1 MASNTFALVRSDT
14 ILPDVPSIKDDDSFA
29 EISKKLAL
37 YIIEAVDSPLSWE
50 DLRSSKHLQPLQPLI
65 DYLATECHH
74 NAIVAA
80 LVALKGHFK
89 TLESDD
95 DAGINESRGIAS
107 ELVAWQFVLTLSKQ
121 EALEYLLFELR
132 DDDDDDDDDE
142 DEENTLL
149 TRRNRPAYIHG
160 RVANLVNGHG
170 TNGNANGDA
179 TKPNNGEGFS
189 EPFMN
194 LNTLEIAAV
203 SGAKRF
209 LSQRAIQDI
218 VDGIWYGKIVFWNR
232 LKVNAVKKPR
242 FHHKRTEDYWCRLR
256 VPRYMKIF
264 EIGFFLCFLGLF
276 YIVCLERV
284 KDYVTGW
291 EVLFYIFTLGFV
303 FDELDDFMQS
313 GIYFYSTDIWSVWDI
328 GIALIGIAFFV
339 LRMIGLSNGSDK
351 IMEWA
356 FNILALHSLLLIP
369 RIFSLV
375 SLSPYYGS
383 LLPCLK
389 EMGKQFIRFLGF
401 TLIIY
406 FGFFTTFIMLAMGHY
421 PLDSLSITILKCFFG
436 AGVQGFDIAQKVSPY
451 LGLPVM
457 IIFVILTNQLLITSM
472 MAHISNSLRQVLESS
487 REEYLY
493 VYSVYVLES
502 VTSDKM
508 TYFQAPLNL
517 IPVVLLRPLLYLVPD
532 TTADQI
538 RIMLLKA
545 THLPFLGAIWLF
557 EHWEG
562 LALKREEEERAAMA
576 LDLSVTNNTASTSS
590 TNQPQPIKSKT
601 NTNSSSKKHSL
612 TKTGKVKIPAALLA
626 QASKRPTKKT
636 GVSLDNNGRVNLPS
650 TTNGSAPAPPPP
662 PPAPAPAPANG
673 PEPAVGQAA
682 PVGGSAEIIEMMRML
697 KELSVQVEE
706 VRSALVKH
714 DQGPEVQ

>member
-1 MASNTFALVRSDT
+1 MASESVTLLQNAPG
-14 ILPDVPSIKDDDSFA
+14 LPDVPTIKDDDTFA

-89 TLESDD
+89 AIESDD
-95 DAGINESRGIAS
+95 DCGINESRGFAS

-121 EALEYLLFELR
+121 DALEYLLFELR
-132 DDDDDDDDDE
+132 DDDEDDDSDDE
-142 DEENTLL
+142 ETGLL
-149 TRRNRPAYIHG
+149 SHRSRPAHTNG
-160 RVANLVNGHG
+160 RVAHLINGHRNSNGNDVNGDD
-170 TNGNANGDA
+170 NKA
-179 TKPNNGEGFS
+179 NNGEGFS

-203 SGAKRF
+203 SGAKKF

-232 LKVNAVKKPR
+232 LRVNAVKKPR
-242 FHHKRTEDYWCRLR
+242 FHSKNSGDYWCRLR

-264 EIGFFLCFLGLF
+264 EIFFFLSFLGLF
-276 YIVCLERV
+276 YIVSLERV
-284 KDYVTGW
+284 KEYVTGW
-291 EVLFYIFTLGFV
+291 EVLFYVFVLGFV
-303 FDELDDFMQS
+303 FDELDDFVES
-313 GIYFYSTDIWSVWDI
+313 GIYFYATDIWSMWDI

-339 LRMIGLSNGSDK
+339 LRMIGLSTGSDTT
-351 IMEWA
+351 MEWA
-356 FNILALHSLLLIP
+356 FNILALHSLLLTP

-406 FGFFTTFIMLAMGHY
+406 LGFFTTFIMLARGHY
-421 PLDSLSITILKCFFG
+421 PLDALSITVLKAFFG
-436 AGVQGFDIAQKVSPY
+436 AGVIGFDIARQVSPY

-457 IIFVILTNQLLITSM
+457 IVFVCLTNQLLITSM
-472 MAHISNSLRQVLESS
+472 MAHISNSLRQVLDSS

-493 VYSVYVLES
+493 VYSVYVLEA
-502 VTSDKM
+502 VTSDKL
-508 TYFQAPLNL
+508 TYFQAPFNL
-517 IPVVLLRPLLYLVPD
+517 IPVVLFRPLLFVVSE
-532 TTADQI
+532 TTAHKI
-538 RIMLLKA
+538 RIILLKA
-545 THLPFLGAIWLF
+545 THVPFIGAIWVF
-557 EHWEG
+557 ERWEA
-562 LALKREEEERAAMA
+562 LAMQREEAERAAMSFGFDA
-576 LDLSVTNNTASTSS
+576 LDSATG
-590 TNQPQPIKSKT
+590 TNQIRPIKGKT
-601 NTNSSSKKHSL
+601 NTASSSKKHSL
-612 TKTGKVKIPAALLA
+612 TKTGKLKVPAALLS

-636 GVSLDNNGRVNLPS
+636 GASQDTNGRVKTTS
-650 TTNGSAPAPPPP
+650 TTVAAPPAAASPVAAT
-662 PPAPAPAPANG
+662 PASAKGPAAETATGPAT
-673 PEPAVGQAA
+673 QALNTA
-682 PVGGSAEIIEMMRML
+682 DLGEMMRML
-697 KELSVQVEE
+697 KELSTQVEE
-706 VRSALVKH
+706 VRAALVKH
-714 DQGPEVQ
+714 DQGPSD